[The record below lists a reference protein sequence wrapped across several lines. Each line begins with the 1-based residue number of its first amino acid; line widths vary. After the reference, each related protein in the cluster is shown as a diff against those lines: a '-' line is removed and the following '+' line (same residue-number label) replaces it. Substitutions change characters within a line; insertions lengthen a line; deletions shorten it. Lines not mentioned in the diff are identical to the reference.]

1 MGYGV
6 WMAVSALIGAFS
18 GVFGS
23 LLFFKPKKKQAFAEA
38 SNSEALAEGQE
49 LNNVE
54 KAIKIWREMAESLK
68 KELEEQRTKSDAM
81 AVQIEG
87 LRKEI
92 ASLSRTNTRIVNT
105 NNRIITLLDNLNHE
119 NMEEMKEKIKEKIKN
134 DSL

>member
-1 MGYGV
+1 
-6 WMAVSALIGAFS
+6 
-18 GVFGS
+18 
-23 LLFFKPKKKQAFAEA
+23 
-38 SNSEALAEGQE
+38 

>member
-1 MGYGV
+1 MGYGI

-23 LLFFKPKKKQAFAEA
+23 ILFFKPKKKQAFAEA
-38 SNSEALAEGQE
+38 
-49 LNNVE
+49 NNVE
-54 KAIKIWREMAESLK
+54 AMAESQEIKNVKEAILVYKEMAMDLK

-81 AVQIEG
+81 AFQIEG

-92 ASLSRTNTRIVNT
+92 ASLSRTNNRIVNT
-105 NNRIITLLDNLNHE
+105 NNRIISLLDNLNHE
-119 NMEEMKEKIKEKIKN
+119 NMEEMVEKIKEKIKN